1 MIGRLRELEVRR
13 MALVERSAAERAAI
27 AAAVSPL
34 ARGVAA
40 VDRIVGSVRAH
51 PILAIAAAGA
61 VVLGRRGRL
70 VDWVARGAAVYS
82 LLRRI

>member
-13 MALVERSAAERAAI
+13 MVLVERSAAERAAI

-40 VDRIVGSVRAH
+40 IDRIVGSVRAH
-51 PILAIAAAGA
+51 PILAVAAAGA
-61 VVLGRRGRL
+61 VALGRARL
-70 VDWVARGAAVYS
+70 LDWVARGAAIYS

>member
-27 AAAVSPL
+27 AAQVWPL

-61 VVLGRRGRL
+61 VVLGRGRL
-70 VDWVARGAAVYS
+70 IDWVARGAAVYS
-82 LLRRI
+82 LLRRV

>member
-1 MIGRLRELEVRR
+1 MV
-13 MALVERSAAERAAI
+13 LVERSAAERAAI

-40 VDRIVGSVRAH
+40 IDRIVGSVRAH
-51 PILAIAAAGA
+51 PILAVAAAGA
-61 VVLGRRGRL
+61 VALGRTRL
-70 VDWVARGAAVYS
+70 LDWVARGAAIYS

>member
-13 MALVERSAAERAAI
+13 MVLVERSAAERAAI

-40 VDRIVGSVRAH
+40 IDRIVGSVRAH
-51 PILAIAAAGA
+51 PILAVAAAGA
-61 VVLGRRGRL
+61 VALGRTRL
-70 VDWVARGAAVYS
+70 LDWVARGAAIYS